1 MLTSLMPLQ
10 LDKNSKGSKSLLE
23 FVVLAS
29 MNNSLLPRY
38 LFKAEKKKKIPSL
51 PWWTKPRLTMKH
63 KIANCYSA
71 VSLGCHRSPETD
83 AKVIN

>member
-1 MLTSLMPLQ
+1 MLTSLMSLQ
-10 LDKNSKGSKSLLE
+10 LDKNSKGSKSSLE

-38 LFKAEKKKKIPSL
+38 LFKAEKKKIPSL
-51 PWWTKPRLTMKH
+51 PWWTKPRLTTKH
-63 KIANCYSA
+63 KIADCYSA
-71 VSLGCHRSPETD
+71 VSLGCHRNPETD